1 MKKSDDK
8 AFAELLQATLE
19 IYGQK
24 PSPNVVLIWIAAL
37 ENYALDDVRKALSE
51 YVKKAGAGHF
61 APRPADVIEVL
72 QGKDGFLS
80 ADEAWAMLPM
90 TEAETAVWTDEMSQ
104 SWGIALGLIESGD
117 LTAAR
122 MAFRSAYERLVVE
135 ARRAGKRPAW
145 SVTLGHDRHGRETA
159 LTSAV
164 LRGYLTASRA
174 AQLVEPDVARRL
186 LALKLPGT
194 ALQ

>member
-8 AFAELLQATLE
+8 EFAELLQATLE

-24 PSPNVVLIWIAAL
+24 PSPNVVLIWISAL

-51 YVKKAGAGHF
+51 HVKNAGTGRF
-61 APRPADVIEVL
+61 APRPADVIEIL

-80 ADEAWAMLPM
+80 ADEAWAVLPL
-90 TEAETAVWTDEMSQ
+90 TETETAVWTDEMSKA
-104 SWGIALGLIESGD
+104 WGMVLGLIESGD
-117 LTAAR
+117 MTAAR
-122 MAFRSAYERLVVE
+122 MAFRSAYERLVTE
-135 ARRAGKRPAW
+135 ARRAGKRPVW

-159 LTSAV
+159 LTNAV

-174 AQLVEPDVARRL
+174 AQLVEPDVAERL
-186 LALKLPGT
+186 LALKLPGM